1 MPAMLIRTI
10 ASRKN
15 AHESHIVS
23 KNILSM
29 HLDAI
34 IRAFLAAPAR
44 QDGMAASRLLQ
55 ACGRH
60 APMSDGHRH
69 LSQGRASALP
79 VSLPMART
87 PHARFDCAAG
97 CPVEAT
103 LNLIGGKWK
112 GVILYHLLTGK
123 VLRFNAL
130 KRMLPNITQRM
141 LTNQL
146 RELEHDGLV
155 ARTIYPEV
163 PPRVEYRLTEHGQ
176 TLEPV
181 IAALKAWGD
190 GHIRRQ
196 PAADKADGSPD

>member
-1 MPAMLIRTI
+1 MSAMLTCTNEPN
-10 ASRKN
+10 KN

-29 HLDAI
+29 HADAI
-34 IRAFLAAPAR
+34 IPALLAAPAR
-44 QDGMAASRLLQ
+44 QGGMAVSRLLQ
-55 ACGRH
+55 VCREQAASPTGSASSRTTARR
-60 APMSDGHRH
+60 AP
-69 LSQGRASALP
+69 P
-79 VSLPMART
+79 VSFPMART

-155 ARTIYPEV
+155 VRTIYPEV
-163 PPRVEYRLTEHGQ
+163 PPRVEYRLSEYGQ

>member
-1 MPAMLIRTI
+1 MLTCTNE
-10 ASRKN
+10 SNKN

-23 KNILSM
+23 KNILSIRT
-29 HLDAI
+29 DAI
-34 IRAFLAAPAR
+34 IPALLAAPAR
-44 QDGMAASRLLQ
+44 QGGMAVSRLLQ
-55 ACGRH
+55 VCREQAASPLGSASSRTTARR
-60 APMSDGHRH
+60 AP
-69 LSQGRASALP
+69 P
-79 VSLPMART
+79 VLFPMART

-196 PAADKADGSPD
+196 PAA

>member
-1 MPAMLIRTI
+1 
-10 ASRKN
+10 
-15 AHESHIVS
+15 
-23 KNILSM
+23 
-29 HLDAI
+29 
-34 IRAFLAAPAR
+34 
-44 QDGMAASRLLQ
+44 
-55 ACGRH
+55 
-60 APMSDGHRH
+60 
-69 LSQGRASALP
+69 
-79 VSLPMART
+79 MART

-112 GVILYHLLTGK
+112 GVILYHLLSEK

-146 RELEHDGLV
+146 RELEQDGLV
-155 ARTIYPEV
+155 VRTIYPEV
-163 PPRVEYRLTEHGQ
+163 PPRVEYRLSEHGQ

>member
-1 MPAMLIRTI
+1 
-10 ASRKN
+10 
-15 AHESHIVS
+15 
-23 KNILSM
+23 
-29 HLDAI
+29 
-34 IRAFLAAPAR
+34 
-44 QDGMAASRLLQ
+44 
-55 ACGRH
+55 
-60 APMSDGHRH
+60 
-69 LSQGRASALP
+69 
-79 VSLPMART
+79 MART

-155 ARTIYPEV
+155 VRTIYPEV
-163 PPRVEYRLTEHGQ
+163 PPRVGYRLSEHGQ

-190 GHIRRQ
+190 SHIRRQ